1 MVRMVRMVRSLA
13 DRTFQLCVP
22 LVERRSRLEAA
33 GMKRREHLP
42 AAGDV
47 EEEVRHEDRVQEG
60 VRDAELRLSLRGRRG
75 GKKDYA
81 PHEGRADLE
90 RATAAQLIR
99 WTRATN
105 LTQNGYGWH

>member
-1 MVRMVRMVRSLA
+1 MG
-13 DRTFQLCVP
+13 
-22 LVERRSRLEAA
+22 RRLLFPNSGFPGFLRIPIILTELWSE
-33 GMKRREHLP
+33 KFEWFDP
-42 AAGDV
+42 SPIEPFNSD
-47 EEEVRHEDRVQEG
+47 EDRVQEG
-60 VRDAELRLSLRGRRG
+60 ARDAELRLSLRGRRG

-90 RATAAQLIR
+90 RATAAQLIG